1 MTDRRDELVRL
12 RPWEDLVVVSHG
24 RIVLAT
30 DRDGFFDGGPHRGLF
45 VHQTR
50 LLSRHRVSIDG
61 KAPKPVALSNV
72 TQGSWTGYYML
83 LPPGADPGEK
93 DEGSG
98 HMDAASERTLELL
111 LTRVVSGVLREDVA
125 LTNFSQQATAFEL
138 SIELDAD
145 FADQGETIDGRRQHG
160 EIDRRWREVEGVW
173 ELGFQY
179 QSENRSENRSREGLA
194 WINRGVRIR
203 VAESDSPPSCG
214 EGGLCFR
221 VELPPL
227 GTWRARLEIVP
238 EIVDVLGG
246 VGHEVS
252 ERQERFLAASTRFS
266 TPERETLAPVVVG
279 ALEQARL
286 DLASLRLGDLDGL
299 EEGDRDPSWTL
310 GAGLPL
316 YVALYG
322 RDALSASWQ
331 AAVLG
336 PEMMDGSLRTL
347 ARLQGQEVNDWRD
360 EQPGRMLHEAHTGP
374 LAALGFNPRGRYYG
388 SITTSGFYPVLVSE
402 LWHWTGDRDRVRP
415 FVRPAL
421 DALRWLERFSDRD
434 GDGFYDYQ
442 TRSSQGVLHQGWKDS
457 PDAIVDEDGARVSPP
472 IATCEEQAFI
482 YVAKLHLSE
491 TLWWLDEKE
500 EARRLFHEAGE
511 LKKRFNEAFW
521 MEDEG
526 FFAMGLDGAGRP
538 IRSIGSNPG
547 HCLAAG
553 IVDSS
558 LAERTA
564 RRLLADDLW
573 SGWGVRT
580 LSTRHP
586 AFNPYSYHRGSVWP
600 VENASFALGFL
611 RFGLKAEL
619 ETICKGMFEAARL
632 FDFHRL
638 PEAFSGHARDAEH
651 PFPALY
657 PQANSPQAWSAS
669 AVFCMVQSLLGLYPY
684 APLKMLLVDPHLPP
698 WLPEIT
704 VTGLRVGKARVSLR
718 FFRQGEASTY
728 EILDQQGTLHVLRQ
742 PSPWSLTASFA
753 ERLKDALVSLLPGK

>member
-1 MTDRRDELVRL
+1 VTDRRDELVRL

-30 DRDGFFDGGPHRGLF
+30 DRDGFFDSGPNRGLF

-61 KAPKPVALSNV
+61 KTPKPVALSNV
-72 TQGSWTGYYML
+72 TQGSWTGYYVL
-83 LPPGADPGEK
+83 LPPGADPGER

-98 HMDAASERTLELL
+98 HMDPASEETLELL
-111 LTRVVSGVLREDVA
+111 LTRTVSGVLREDVA
-125 LTNFSQQATAFEL
+125 LTNFSQQATAFDL
-138 SIELDAD
+138 SIDLDAD
-145 FADQGETIDGRRQHG
+145 FADQGETMDGRRQHG
-160 EIDRRWREVEGVW
+160 EIARRWLETEGVC
-173 ELGFQY
+173 ELAFQY
-179 QSENRSENRSREGLA
+179 QAENGSA

-203 VAESDSPPSCG
+203 VAQSDSPPSCG
-214 EGGLCFR
+214 EGGLAFR

-238 EIVDVLGG
+238 EIVDVFGG
-246 VGHEVS
+246 VGREAA
-252 ERQERFLAASTRFS
+252 EKQERFLAGSARFS
-266 TPERETLAPVVVG
+266 TPESETLAPVVIG
-279 ALEQARL
+279 ALEQARR
-286 DLASLRLGDLDGL
+286 DLASLRLGDLD
-299 EEGDRDPSWTL
+299 EEDQSWTL

-336 PEMMDGSLRTL
+336 PEMMDGSLRAL
-347 ARLQGQEVNDWRD
+347 AKLQGREVNDWRD

-374 LAALGFNPRGRYYG
+374 LAALGFNPQGRYYG

-402 LWHWTGDRDRVRP
+402 LWHWTGDRERVRP

-457 PDAIVDEDGARVSPP
+457 PDAIVDESGAPVSPP
-472 IATCEEQAFI
+472 IATCEEQAFL
-482 YVAKLHLSE
+482 YVAKLQLSE
-491 TLWWLDEKE
+491 TLWWLDEKA
-500 EARRLFHEAGE
+500 EARRLFREAGE
-511 LKKRFNEAFW
+511 LKKRFNEVFW
-521 MEDEG
+521 MEEEG
-526 FFAMGLDGAGRP
+526 FFAMGLDAAGRP

-547 HCLAAG
+547 HCLASG

-564 RRLLADDLW
+564 RRLMADDLW

-580 LSTRHP
+580 LSDRHP

-600 VENASFALGFL
+600 VENASFALGFM
-611 RFGLKAEL
+611 RFGLHTEL
-619 ETICKGMFEAARL
+619 ETICRGMFEAARL

-684 APLKMLLVDPHLPP
+684 APLKMLLVDPHLPS

-704 VTGLRVGKARVSLR
+704 VTGLRVGEAQVTLR
-718 FFRQGEASTY
+718 FYRKGEASTY

-753 ERLKDALVSLLPGK
+753 ERLKDALTSLLPGK